1 MIKRKVELK
10 GRRMKLINC
19 VIPRTRWQR
28 EETERIPIPLE
39 AKIENKIEELKQRDI
54 IEPVVGSSKWV
65 SPVVPVL
72 KENGKLSKDAEKSP
86 IQLKDNH
93 ICQIVDFARP
103 RAVSLKEIIESSMND
118 QEILNV
124 KEGKTSNKVWWPR
137 CDKSAENIV
146 KACKG
151 CTLVSTPCSPNP
163 MKRRELPTGPWIDIA
178 IDLMGPLSSGDHLFV
193 VVDYYSRYKEVKIC
207 RKITSTE
214 IVEKLKEIFSRL
226 GNPTSITADNGRQ
239 FISEEFKSFLT
250 ERNITLFNTVPY
262 WPQQNGK
269 VERQNR
275 DILKRLKIS
284 IAENKDWKE
293 SLLDYLTMYNST
305 PHSVTGRTT
314 SELFF
319 SRRFRDKLPMINDAM
334 ERISQDTEIKDR
346 DQERKEKGKE
356 NGDRKRKAEDCD
368 LTLGDKVYIKNMN
381 KEIS

>member
-1 MIKRKVELK
+1 
-10 GRRMKLINC
+10 MKARL
-19 VIPRTRWQR
+19 RT
-28 EETERIPIPLE
+28 
-39 AKIENKIEELKQRDI
+39 
-54 IEPVVGSSKWV
+54 
-65 SPVVPVL
+65 
-72 KENGKLSKDAEKSP
+72 
-86 IQLKDNH
+86 
-93 ICQIVDFARP
+93 
-103 RAVSLKEIIESSMND
+103 
-118 QEILNV
+118 
-124 KEGKTSNKVWWPR
+124 KVWWPR

-163 MKRRELPTGPWIDIA
+163 MKRRELPAGPWIDIA
-178 IDLMGPLSSGDHLFV
+178 IDLMGPLPNGDHLFV

-262 WPQQNGK
+262 WPQQNGE

-284 IAENKDWKE
+284 TAENKDWKE

-305 PHSVTGRTT
+305 PHSVTGRTP
-314 SELFF
+314 SELF
-319 SRRFRDKLPMINDAM
+319 
-334 ERISQDTEIKDR
+334 Q
-346 DQERKEKGKE
+346 
-356 NGDRKRKAEDCD
+356 
-368 LTLGDKVYIKNMN
+368 
-381 KEIS
+381 